1 MDTEKFFLIGLCRLD
16 RQAHALFYF
25 LTVRYIAEL
34 EMSTNTSFV

>member
-1 MDTEKFFLIGLCRLD
+1 MDTEKFFICFCRLD
-16 RQAHALFYF
+16 RHAHVLFYC